1 MSGPNV
7 IDPLRFGDA
16 TDQDQLHQDVPIDA
30 SPSPPRVPAYTEAR
44 SGIVRISVGDPQKR
58 SEDSIVPGISSSHY
72 EYLISTAWEAPREPS
87 HTSVRRRFNDFVS
100 LADLLEATHR
110 GYFIFPRPDKNR
122 IDRQL
127 SNEELTRSRV
137 GELERYLRY
146 LADHPTVGASEEL
159 ATFLTAEG
167 ALQAAYDWQR
177 LQPVRG
183 SVLEGV
189 SRLPRQLLGVDVA
202 VPSAAEASQNARNTS
217 DLLRRLRE
225 LNERMRQDYGASQA
239 PLEGDEVTLRE
250 RKASVESYLSK
261 LANATRKAE
270 KLVQEMEDR
279 SIVTGDLGMSLIKLA
294 NFEEQEGS

>member
-1 MSGPNV
+1 MQTCLKIGC
-7 IDPLRFGDA
+7 LF
-16 TDQDQLHQDVPIDA
+16 H
-30 SPSPPRVPAYTEAR
+30 SPSLRPLL
-44 SGIVRISVGDPQKR
+44 Q
-58 SEDSIVPGISSSHY
+58 
-72 EYLISTAWEAPREPS
+72 
-87 HTSVRRRFNDFVS
+87 S

-239 PLEGDEVTLRE
+239 PLEGDEVALRVGRAGL
-250 RKASVESYLSK
+250 RKRRGGSGDRASRRTFSFFLSFFRIFPGAQGQRGE
-261 LANATRKAE
+261 LP
-270 KLVQEMEDR
+270 VQAGQRHAQGGEAGA
-279 SIVTGDLGMSLIKLA
+279 GDGGP
-294 NFEEQEGS
+294 QHR